1 MGHQGPGKVKK
12 EGCLLGE
19 SAGAGRVSLLMVEQV
34 LNVSADGKVGRS
46 LLQIGPQGVKCLT
59 AAMALCPPINGHV
72 GKEWKV
78 FAFTLQI
85 ISLLPDDGNRIMSP
99 GGR

>member
-19 SAGAGRVSLLMVEQV
+19 SADADRVSLHMDEQV
-34 LNVSADGKVGRS
+34 LNVSADGNVGRS

-59 AAMALCPPINGHV
+59 AAVALCSPINGRV

-78 FAFTLQI
+78 FAFTLQV
-85 ISLLPDDGNRIMSP
+85 ISLLPDDGNYIMSP
-99 GGR
+99 GGQ

>member
-19 SAGAGRVSLLMVEQV
+19 SADADRVSLLMDEQV
-34 LNVSADGKVGRS
+34 LNVSDDGNVGRS

-59 AAMALCPPINGHV
+59 AAVALCSPINGRV

-78 FAFTLQI
+78 FAFTLQV
-85 ISLLPDDGNRIMSP
+85 ISLLPDDGNHIMSP
-99 GGR
+99 GGQ